1 MSTNNRKR
9 RLTIETLGDRVVPA
23 VDFSFANGVLTVTGG
38 DTNEAITVL
47 SQAANGAILVNGTN
61 TGHTLSDTFGLVVD
75 ANGGTDSINISA
87 LNTTFFAQPANLDG
101 GDGNDTVI
109 GSNGKDVLTGGLGND
124 SLIGNGADDLLDG
137 GDGDDT
143 LTGNLGN
150 DLFVGGNGTDR
161 AKESTNVSVVTVN
174 ATTMTGIGTDQI
186 GGMEEVQL
194 IGLTANNNLNGTNA
208 TAKLFLD
215 GGAGNDT
222 LTGGIASDVLIG
234 GAGNDNINGGTV
246 GLLSGADSITGGAG
260 NDTLN
265 GGVGSS
271 DDTLTEVATG
281 AAVTFTLTNT
291 SLVGVG
297 TDVLNGFEN
306 INLTGTTGADR
317 FNVGPITAVTR
328 LDALGGTDTI
338 ASPVAANATLEN
350 DNLFLFPGVGSG
362 TYVLT
367 SFERAVLTGS
377 DANNIIDASGFGG
390 QTTLLGGN
398 GNDDLE
404 GGAGVDRIEGGN
416 GDDELIGNGGN
427 DVLIGGAGTDT
438 LDGGLGNDSIDG
450 GTLGNDLFRANVA
463 VDGTLTNTSF
473 VGEGTDTLAG
483 IDRAQ
488 LIGSAANNVISA
500 SAFTSPV
507 VIEGRA
513 GNDVIAGGSKADVL
527 QGEGGDDRIDGND
540 GNDTIDGGAGDGID
554 TVDEERSAN
563 FVLTDTSLKVGLL
576 ETDTLIDIERADL
589 LGGDGNDDI
598 DAAGFTGPTT
608 LDGGAGNDEITGTN
622 NDDSILGGAGND
634 TVFGRGGDDSIN
646 TGTGNDN
653 IDGGSGDDVIT
664 GSFGNDTIDGSTG
677 FDTLNEGF
685 SSTTNKTFSM
695 SDTATVFT
703 DNGVNQG
710 TDSISGLERA
720 NIRMLAGNNDIFLGG
735 FGGTA
740 TVVGGTGNDRI
751 AGGRNLDQLDG
762 GGGFDRVRVITDNNV
777 TLTNTELTAE
787 SKDFLSNFEAAE
799 LEGGA
804 TAQTFDATG
813 FSGRTTIRG
822 GAGNDTLKG
831 GSNTDVMFGD
841 AGNDRLE
848 GNDGA
853 DQLTG
858 GTGADTLLG
867 GNGNDSA
874 DSDLADFIDL
884 GAGEDGFVVQGTA
897 GNDTI
902 VIRREVDANGPV
914 AVVVLNGQEIRFNY
928 LQGET
933 VTVFASGGNDSV
945 TMDASAGGF
954 WKALFFGEDGNDTL
968 IGGAQD
974 DFLNG
979 GAGNDLL
986 DGGAGNDT
994 LIGWTGR
1001 DTLVSGDGTD
1011 QVFAKDGSVDL
1022 LSVDGLDIVEKD
1034 AFDPKRK

>member
-1 MSTNNRKR
+1 MSTINRKR
-9 RLTIETLGDRVVPA
+9 RLTIDTLGDRVVPA
-23 VDFSFANGVLTVTGG
+23 VDFAFANGVLTVTG
-38 DTNEAITVL
+38 DESNEAITVL

-87 LNTTFFAQPANLDG
+87 LNTTFFAQSPNLDG
-101 GDGNDTVI
+101 GDGNDTII

-137 GDGDDT
+137 GDDNDT
-143 LTGNLGN
+143 LTGNAGN

-161 AKESTNVSVVTVN
+161 VKEAVNVNVTVN
-174 ATTMTGIGTDQI
+174 AATMTGVGNDQI

-194 IGLTANNNLNGTNA
+194 TGGTVNNKFDGTNA
-208 TAKLFLD
+208 VADLIFD

-222 LTGGIASDVLIG
+222 LLGGDGGDTLVG
-234 GAGNDNINGGTV
+234 GAGNDSINGGSAFGTNQV
-246 GLLSGADSITGGAG
+246 TGGAG

-265 GGVGSS
+265 GGAGINDRLV
-271 DDTLTEVATG
+271 EVAAG

-291 SLVGVG
+291 SLTGVG
-297 TDVLNGFEN
+297 TDSISGFED
-306 INLTGTTGADR
+306 IFLTGTAGADR
-317 FNVGPITAVTR
+317 FNVGAISAVTR
-328 LDALGGTDTI
+328 LNGLAGTDTI
-338 ASPVAANATLEN
+338 AAAVAGNATLQD
-350 DNLFLFPGVGSG
+350 DNLFLSQSGSG
-362 TYVLT
+362 TYGL
-367 SFERAVLTGS
+367 SGIERAVLTGS
-377 DANNIIDASGFGG
+377 DGVNFIDATTFDGP
-390 QTTLLGGN
+390 TTLLGGK
-398 GNDDLE
+398 GNDDLT
-404 GGAGVDRIEGGN
+404 GGQGVDRIEGGD
-416 GDDELIGNGGN
+416 GDDELSGNAGT
-427 DVLIGGAGTDT
+427 DVLIGGLGTDT

-463 VDGTLTNTSF
+463 ANGTLTNTSF
-473 VGEGTDTLAG
+473 VGEGTDTLVG
-483 IDRAQ
+483 IDRAE
-488 LIGSAANNVISA
+488 LTGNANANVISA
-500 SAFTSPV
+500 STFNNPV
-507 VIEGRA
+507 TIDGLN
-513 GNDVIAGGSKADVL
+513 GNDVIAGGPKADL
-527 QGEGGDDRIDGND
+527 LKGAGGDDRIDGND
-540 GNDTIDGGAGDGID
+540 GNDTIDGGAGGGID

-563 FVLTDTSLKVGLL
+563 FVLTDTSLKIGLL

-589 LGGDGNDDI
+589 LAGDGNDDI

-634 TVFGRGGDDSIN
+634 TVSGLGGADSIN

-653 IDGGSGDDVIT
+653 INGGSGDDVIT

-695 SDTATVFT
+695 SNVATVFT

-710 TDSISGLERA
+710 TDTISGLERA
-720 NIRMLAGNNDIFLGG
+720 NIVMLAGNNDIFLGE
-735 FGGTA
+735 FGGQA
-740 TVVGGTGNDRI
+740 TVIGGTGNDRI
-751 AGGRNLDQLDG
+751 AGGKNNDILDG
-762 GGGFDRVRVITDNNV
+762 GAGFDRLRVITDNA
-777 TLTNTELTAE
+777 TLSLTNTQMIAE
-787 SKDFLSNFEAAE
+787 GLDGHSNFEAAE
-799 LEGGA
+799 LEGDGS
-804 TAQTFDATG
+804 AQTFDATA
-813 FSGRTTIRG
+813 FNRRTTMRG

-848 GNDGA
+848 GNDGPDA
-853 DQLTG
+853 LTG
-858 GTGADTLLG
+858 GPGNDTLLG
-867 GNGNDSA
+867 GNGNDQA
-874 DSDLADFIDL
+874 DSDFGDFIDL

-933 VTVFASGGNDSV
+933 VTVFASGGNDRV
-945 TMDASAGGF
+945 EMDASAGAF

-968 IGGAQD
+968 VGGAQD

-979 GAGNDLL
+979 GAGNDSL

-1022 LSVDGLDIVEKD
+1022 LAVDGLDIVERD